1 MSPTVLLVE
10 DDLDL
15 QSMMEHLLRFEGF
28 TPVTAVN
35 GREALRLLKSGTEPE
50 AILLD
55 LMMPVMDG
63 WAFRRAQKS
72 DAEIAGIPVI
82 VLTAAANVSHDELDV
97 VAVFRKPVDFDELMV
112 VLRGLCRESK
122 HPNERT
128 QQHDR

>member
-28 TPVTAVN
+28 TPVSAVN
-35 GREALRLLKSGTEPE
+35 GREALRLLKSGTVPE

-97 VAVFRKPVDFDELMV
+97 VAVLRKPV
-112 VLRGLCRESK
+112 
-122 HPNERT
+122 
-128 QQHDR
+128 